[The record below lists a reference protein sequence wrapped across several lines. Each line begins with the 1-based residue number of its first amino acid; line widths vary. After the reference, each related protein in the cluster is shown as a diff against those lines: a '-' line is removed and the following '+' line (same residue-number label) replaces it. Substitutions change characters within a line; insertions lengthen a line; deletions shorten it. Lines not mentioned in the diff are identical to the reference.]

1 MSVGQ
6 PVLETVTKHLN
17 ICMYRHISETERGG
31 GGGGGGGGERQREG
45 GGMEGAD
52 PETAGTEGE
61 VFAEGEVVSNWI
73 QTMV

>member
-1 MSVGQ
+1 
-6 PVLETVTKHLN
+6 
-17 ICMYRHISETERGG
+17 MYRHISGEGERERERERRERGKRERERGG
-31 GGGGGGGGERQREG
+31 V
-45 GGMEGAD
+45 EGAD